1 MFYMPTKVIF
11 KRGSLNEVGR
21 ETRSLGKRV
30 LLVTGR
36 RFARQYGYLGRLSK
50 LMEKEGLVVHIYDK
64 VEPNPSF
71 ETVNRGAE
79 YAREHNVDVIV
90 AFGGGSAID
99 AAKGIAVLCTQ
110 GGKIEDYVYPN
121 MVEGEVLP
129 VVAIPTTCGTGS
141 EVTRYAVL
149 TDIKRKKKLT
159 VVGYPIIPKIAL
171 LDPLVLRHLP
181 SELTAYTALDALSH
195 ALEAYWSKSSQ
206 PISDL
211 VALESIKVII
221 KNIEA
226 GYKDPEKRDA
236 LHYASL
242 LAGIA
247 INAAGTTMIHGVG
260 YYLTAYHNIHHGLA
274 NAMFLPFALKF
285 NSPVI
290 KEKLMRLARYLEIK
304 VSNYEE
310 ATNRLFEL
318 LCRLEDAVGI
328 PKSLKDIGISEKE
341 IDDIVKDALTYERNM
356 KNNPRPVDYES
367 LREIVLEA
375 YSGRP

>member
-36 RFARQYGYLGRLSK
+36 RFARQYGYLDRLSK

-274 NAMFLPFALKF
+274 NAMFLPFAFKF

-290 KEKLMRLARYLEIK
+290 KEKVMRLAQYLEIK
-304 VSNYEE
+304 ASNYEE
-310 ATNRLFEL
+310 AANRFFKL

-328 PKSLKDIGISEKE
+328 PKSLRDIGISESE

-356 KNNPRPVDYES
+356 KNNPRPIDYES